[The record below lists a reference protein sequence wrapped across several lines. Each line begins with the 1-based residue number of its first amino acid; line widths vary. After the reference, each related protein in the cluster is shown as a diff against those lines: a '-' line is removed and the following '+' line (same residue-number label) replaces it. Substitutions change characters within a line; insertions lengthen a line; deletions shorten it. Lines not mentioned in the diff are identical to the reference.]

1 MISDAAQSSRLDRQ
15 EAEHKE
21 LLGKVEGLEAADV
34 YLQVSFFYYLHTP
47 MKACRKK
54 RFFFLDIT
62 TVFAKQFLVRQT
74 NLGMC

>member
-34 YLQVSFFYYLHTP
+34 YLQVSFFYYPHIKL
-47 MKACRKK
+47 KACRKWK
-54 RFFFLDIT
+54 VYF
-62 TVFAKQFLVRQT
+62 QPYS
-74 NLGMC
+74 

>member
-34 YLQVSFFYYLHTP
+34 YLQVSFFYYLHTKL
-47 MKACRKK
+47 KACRKWK
-54 RFFFLDIT
+54 VYL
-62 TVFAKQFLVRQT
+62 QT
-74 NLGMC
+74 YC

>member
-34 YLQVSFFYYLHTP
+34 YLQVSFFYYLHKKL
-47 MKACRKK
+47 KACRKWNVY
-54 RFFFLDIT
+54 F
-62 TVFAKQFLVRQT
+62 QT
-74 NLGMC
+74 YW

>member
-34 YLQVSFFYYLHTP
+34 YLQVSFFLLSTHKTESLQEMECLFP
-47 MKACRKK
+47 N
-54 RFFFLDIT
+54 L
-62 TVFAKQFLVRQT
+62 LVSKP
-74 NLGMC
+74 

>member
-34 YLQVSFFYYLHTP
+34 YLQVSLFYYLHTKL
-47 MKACRKK
+47 KACRKWNVD
-54 RFFFLDIT
+54 F
-62 TVFAKQFLVRQT
+62 QT
-74 NLGMC
+74 YW